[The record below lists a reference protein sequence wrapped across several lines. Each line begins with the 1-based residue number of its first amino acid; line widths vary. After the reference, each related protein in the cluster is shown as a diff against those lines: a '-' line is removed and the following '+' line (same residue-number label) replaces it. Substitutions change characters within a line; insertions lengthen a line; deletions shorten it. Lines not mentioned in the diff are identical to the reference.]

1 VKDLSDAPVWAGGDD
16 AEAIRAAGAAAELA
30 EETPLSEDQAAAAFT
45 ARYGA
50 ERLFDHGRGRWLIFD
65 GARFAADRRERVAD
79 EMRDVV
85 RAAALDRQ
93 VTGPA
98 YAKIGRASFVR
109 GALALAAASPAH
121 AITGDELDAE
131 WRLIGTPA
139 GPFDVASGLLLP
151 ASPHDRIS
159 KIVRFEPL
167 PDVESARPV
176 RWLQFLDE
184 TFGNNWEVVDY
195 LQAALGYA
203 LTGSTKEQK
212 LFFFFGSGGNGKSVL
227 LDTVAWLA
235 GDYSTVASMETFSS
249 AGVHRHPAELAALE
263 GARLVL
269 ASENEA
275 TTRLAEA
282 RIKSLT
288 GGEPITARLMR
299 QNPRTFRPAFKL
311 FLSGNHRPRL
321 DSVDDAIRR
330 RVVLVPFEHRPAR
343 PDPDLAA
350 KLRAEGPEILSWLL
364 AGALR
369 WHADGLGQPPEAVTA
384 ATADYLRS
392 EDTLGEWLEAAVLS
406 EPGAFLPSAAAFK
419 SWSAFAAEAGERA
432 GNAKAFAEAMA
443 RHGHPVTRQWRP
455 ELRQQARGF
464 DGLALRA
471 PLFGDQ
477 P

>member
-1 VKDLSDAPVWAGGDD
+1 MSEPVAPWNDTSEDD
-16 AEAIRAAGAAAELA
+16 AARAVDAAAELA
-30 EETPLSEDQAAAAFT
+30 EDVPLSEDQAAAAYT
-45 ARYGA
+45 ARFGA
-50 ERLFDHGRGRWLIFD
+50 ERLYDHGRGRWLVFD

-79 EMRDVV
+79 EMREVV
-85 RAAALDRQ
+85 RAAAFDRQ
-93 VTGPA
+93 VPA
-98 YAKIGRASFVR
+98 RDYAKIGRASFVR
-109 GALALAAASPAH
+109 GALSMAAASPAH
-121 AITGDELDAE
+121 AITGDELDADA
-131 WRLIGTPA
+131 RMIGTPA
-139 GPFDVASGLLLP
+139 GAFDVASGLT
-151 ASPHDRIS
+151 SPPSPEDRIS
-159 KIVRFEPL
+159 KIVRFAPL
-167 PDVESARPV
+167 RDVEAARPV

-184 TFGNNWEVVDY
+184 TFGNNWELVDY

-227 LDTVAWLA
+227 LDTVSWLA
-235 GDYSTVASMETFSS
+235 GDYAAVASMETFSS
-249 AGVHRHPAELAALE
+249 AGVLRHPAELAALE

-299 QNPRTFRPAFKL
+299 QNPRTFRPQFKL

-343 PDPDLAA
+343 PDPDLPA
-350 KLRAEGPEILSWLL
+350 KLREEGPEILSWLL

-369 WHADGLGQPPEAVTA
+369 WWSDGLGQPPEIVTS

-392 EDTLGEWLEAAVLS
+392 EDTLGEWLEASVLA
-406 EPGAFLPSAAAFK
+406 EAGAFLPSAAAFK

-443 RHGHPVTRQWRP
+443 RHGHPVTRQWRA

-464 DGLALRA
+464 EGLALRA
-471 PLFGDQ
+471 PLFGDR